1 MKTRFKKR
9 FLYISTSNVSL
20 RPSFM
25 HVLYAHIC
33 VHIIIAYKKMK
44 LKQIIFAS
52 ANKPDRHYL
61 VGFNSSP
68 FVFHFAFALI
78 ISMQDRWSCTCDCFI
93 YLYSEPIHSRNLYL
107 ACIYDAF
114 TILTELYVYF

>member
-9 FLYISTSNVSL
+9 FLYISKSDVSL
-20 RPSFM
+20 RPFM
-25 HVLYAHIC
+25 YRSYMCTHYYRIQK
-33 VHIIIAYKKMK
+33 IK

-52 ANKPDRHYL
+52 VNKPDRHYL
-61 VGFNSSP
+61 VGFNSSL
-68 FVFHFAFALI
+68 FVFHFALALI